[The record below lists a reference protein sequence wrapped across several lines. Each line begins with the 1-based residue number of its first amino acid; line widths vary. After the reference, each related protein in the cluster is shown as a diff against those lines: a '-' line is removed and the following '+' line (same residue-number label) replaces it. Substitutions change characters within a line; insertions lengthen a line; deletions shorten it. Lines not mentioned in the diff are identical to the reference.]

1 MNLIPATQE
10 KLLRQLGIVHIL
22 FTLDD
27 AQASSTNPTVRFVL
41 SACSPPYLLL
51 DLLKLIALAVLSVH
65 YALDNYA
72 FYAVSP
78 SPCDLKPQQPRPH
91 PAFGQK

>member
-10 KLLRQLGIVHIL
+10 KLHRQLGIVHIL

-27 AQASSTNPTVRFVL
+27 AQASTNPTVTFVL

-51 DLLKLIALAVLSVH
+51 DLLNLIAVLSIH

-91 PAFGQK
+91 PAFGQT